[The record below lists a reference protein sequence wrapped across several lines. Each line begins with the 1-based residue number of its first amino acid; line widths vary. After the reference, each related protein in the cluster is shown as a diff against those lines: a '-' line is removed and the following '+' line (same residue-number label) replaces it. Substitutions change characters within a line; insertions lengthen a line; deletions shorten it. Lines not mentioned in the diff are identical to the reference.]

1 MKFEELNPVLQAE
14 IEKAEEIAIGYI
26 HSNIKYSLFISFG
39 NTHLKKIIAD
49 TLDEA
54 IDAAV
59 DEIENLEEETVVL
72 VFHELI
78 RLNDTNLDGIVSQVY
93 NIDEDTGYSFCLLY
107 KIQEGKI
114 EFLKNRV
121 FLGEIRNCLIF

>member
-1 MKFEELNPVLQAE
+1 MKFEELNPTLQAE
-14 IEKAEEIAIGYI
+14 IEKAEEIAISYI
-26 HSNIKYSLFISFG
+26 RSNIKYSPFISFG
-39 NTHLKKIIAD
+39 NTHFKKIIAD
-49 TLDEA
+49 TLGEA

-93 NIDEDTGYSFCLLY
+93 NVDEDTGYSFGLLY
-107 KIQEGKI
+107 RIKEGKI

>member
-1 MKFEELNPVLQAE
+1 MKKLNPNLQAE
-14 IEKAEEIAIGYI
+14 VEKAEEIAISYI
-26 HSNIKYSLFISFG
+26 LSNIKYSPFISFG
-39 NTHLKKIIAD
+39 NTHLKKFVAD

-78 RLNDTNLDGIVSQVY
+78 RLHDAKLDGIVSQVY
-93 NIDEDTGYSFCLLY
+93 NVDEDTGYSFGLLY
-107 KIQEGKI
+107 KIEEGKI